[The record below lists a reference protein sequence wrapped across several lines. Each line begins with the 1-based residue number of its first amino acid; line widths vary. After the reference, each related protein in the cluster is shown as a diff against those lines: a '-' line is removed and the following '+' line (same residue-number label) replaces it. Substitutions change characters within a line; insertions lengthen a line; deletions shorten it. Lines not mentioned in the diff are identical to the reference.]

1 MRAWKKENNKSNSK
15 NNKEQNRI
23 KTKRKI
29 IMFAKIIPY
38 RFDKCEAYLSN

>member
-1 MRAWKKENNKSNSK
+1 MENNKSNSK

-29 IMFAKIIPY
+29 IMLQKIIPY
-38 RFDKCEAYLSN
+38 HFDKCEEYLSN